1 MTRRPRSRAVV
12 LPVVFLLAAATL
24 SPAHGQTETGTIY
37 GSVTDPTGAVVANAA
52 VRLIDTD
59 RGLKSEVATWKQR
72 LLQLP
77 QRPLRPLPN
86 GGRKERIQTSP
97 PDRNHCHRAGQSGA
111 EFQARSLASASA
123 PKSNIARRL
132 KQ

>member
-59 RGLKSEVATWKQR
+59 RGLKSEVATGSSGFYSFPNVRSGHYRMEVEKSGFKPPR
-72 LLQLP
+72 LTGITVTVQDNLGQNFKLDP
-77 QRPLRPLPN
+77 WRA
-86 GGRKERIQTSP
+86 
-97 PDRNHCHRAGQSGA
+97 HRHQKAISHEG
-111 EFQARSLASASA
+111 
-123 PKSNIARRL
+123 
-132 KQ
+132 